1 MQPREL
7 ITEETSP
14 VFVHSLHIHPRVTA
28 DHILTLTVFG
38 AADERAR
45 GLCAAM
51 SCHTGSHH
59 EREGLR
65 RRDNAGVCAAAPER
79 RALLSDRSRLTTAAA
94 RSAEGGE
101 KWSSRRWDASAE
113 VSWTEW
119 TFCFCRLWFCWCSSA
134 VLGKLEAG
142 WGGGSLVCVLAASLL
157 NWKEVSQKEAQWKA
171 CPECH
176 QEKSLKTTL

>member
-1 MQPREL
+1 MRHIDFSHPKVVSSASRRAPATLQTLKKLPLPPRWGSESEAAFGTFSSMHQTQL
-7 ITEETSP
+7 ASRGQHRTFPLQEDQQC
-14 VFVHSLHIHPRVTA
+14 SLHIHPRVTA

-101 KWSSRRWDASAE
+101 K
-113 VSWTEW
+113 
-119 TFCFCRLWFCWCSSA
+119 
-134 VLGKLEAG
+134 
-142 WGGGSLVCVLAASLL
+142 
-157 NWKEVSQKEAQWKA
+157 
-171 CPECH
+171 
-176 QEKSLKTTL
+176 